1 MIVALEKTNEGIQYF
16 KVIWRL
22 LRNAIIRRSKYDL
35 TFYHEDDGVWYLD
48 FPDWPFAHH
57 NLAMV
62 GGADKLCSYLADG
75 KQNIRVVNVA
85 SQHFLSLSEYG
96 LLTKTYSNLFY
107 EADYD
112 ATDFEDFHR
121 SVWICPDTLFIM
133 GWYITNINM
142 TVV

>member
-1 MIVALEKTNEGIQYF
+1 MA
-16 KVIWRL
+16 
-22 LRNAIIRRSKYDL
+22 
-35 TFYHEDDGVWYLD
+35 
-48 FPDWPFAHH
+48 
-57 NLAMV
+57 
-62 GGADKLCSYLADG
+62 GGGDKLCNYLADV
-75 KQNIRVVNVA
+75 KQNIRVAVVA

-107 EADYD
+107 GADYD

-121 SVWICPDTLFIM
+121 SVWICPDMLFIM